1 MGSCKKKLVSIRRKQ
16 FTHEPTN
23 EAISDSTNVVSEENP
38 VDIDTVNIEET
49 TSGPPSSI
57 VDDIV
62 PEAKEKELP
71 EMTKEEKDFLSIEK
85 IKPDSVEDFNK
96 EIRKMLVDRHNIYS
110 SVRETFIS
118 RHSASETQGTNNNP
132 DLAENVFDDRNHRV
146 ITSSRRASRAPVNRR
161 MSYLSLNRTL

>member
-1 MGSCKKKLVSIRRKQ
+1 MGSSKKKLVSIRRKQ

-38 VDIDTVNIEET
+38 VDIDAVNVEET
-49 TSGPPSSI
+49 TPGPPSSI

-62 PEAKEKELP
+62 PGAKEKELP
-71 EMTKEEKDFLSIEK
+71 EMTQEEKDFLSFEK

-118 RHSASETQGTNNNP
+118 RHSVPETQGTNNNL
-132 DLAENVFDDRNHRV
+132 DLVENVFDDRNHRV